1 VNQSTH
7 EKFQWLQDKLL
18 NDEKRNINL
27 LNHVLRNFKDA
38 KTNNLYFVMVIS
50 GEKNVLRTEEDG
62 GGRRTDN
69 YLHLEL

>member
-27 LNHVLRNFKDA
+27 INHVLSNFKDA
-38 KTNNLYFVMVIS
+38 KTNNFYFVMVIS
-50 GEKNVLRTEEDG
+50 GEKNVLRTEEEE
-62 GGRRTDN
+62 DN